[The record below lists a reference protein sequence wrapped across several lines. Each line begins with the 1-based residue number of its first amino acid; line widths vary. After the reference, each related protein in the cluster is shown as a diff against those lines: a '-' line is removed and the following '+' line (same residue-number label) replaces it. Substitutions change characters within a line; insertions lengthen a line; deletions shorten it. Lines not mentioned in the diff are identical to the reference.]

1 MSILF
6 SELSLRDVRLPNRIV
21 VSPMAQYS
29 ADRGVATDW
38 LTAHFSRLAMGG
50 AGLVFTEAVKVE
62 ERGLGTEGDMG
73 LWDDAQVVPLR
84 CITELIRAAGAV
96 PGIQLN
102 HAGRN
107 AGRRRPWETSGALPI
122 EVMRRRHR
130 GWPVVAPSPI
140 PKAAGFHMPVEMT
153 AADIAE
159 MYGTWAAAARRAD
172 AAGFDVLELHGG
184 HGYLIHQFLSPAAN
198 QRTDR
203 YGGSLANRM
212 RFALE
217 LTEAVRAVW
226 STRKPLFFRMSV
238 IDEGGWSFED
248 AVMLAR
254 ELHQRGVDLI
264 DCSAGGIAKA
274 TPTDQRQVTAGF
286 QVPLAR
292 GIRSQAGV
300 PTAAVGL
307 IIEPQHAEAIVAEG
321 SADLVAI
328 GREFLYNPFWAL
340 HARVKLGV
348 DLSFDHFPPQY
359 GWWLNRRKLQLS
371 GECQ

>member
-1 MSILF
+1 MSFLF
-6 SELSLRDVRLPNRIV
+6 SEFSLRGIRLPNRVV

-29 ADRGVATDW
+29 ADHGLVTDW
-38 LTAHFSRLAMGG
+38 LTGHFSRLAMGG

-73 LWDDAQVVPLR
+73 LWDDAHVAPLR
-84 CITELIRAAGAV
+84 RITEIIRAAGAV

-107 AGRRRPWETSGALPI
+107 AGRRRPWETSGPLPV
-122 EVMRRRHR
+122 ETMQHRHC
-130 GWPVVAPSPI
+130 GWPVIGPSAI
-140 PKAAGFHMPVEMT
+140 PKAPGFHVPVEMT
-153 AADIAE
+153 AADITQ
-159 MYGTWAAAARRAD
+159 MYETWVAAARRAD
-172 AAGFDVLELHGG
+172 AAGFEVLELHGG

-198 QRTDR
+198 QRRDH
-203 YGGSLANRM
+203 YGGPLANRM

-217 LTEAVRAVW
+217 LTEAVRAAW
-226 STRKPLFFRMSV
+226 PEHKPMFFRMSV
-238 IDEGGWSFED
+238 IDEGGWTFGD
-248 AVMLAR
+248 AVTLAR

-274 TPTDQRQVTAGF
+274 TPTDQQEVTAGF

-292 GIRSQAGV
+292 NIRAEASV

-307 IIEPQHAEAIVAEG
+307 IVEPRHAEAIIAEG

-340 HARVKLGV
+340 HARVELGV
-348 DLSFDHFPPQY
+348 DPGYEIFPPQY
-359 GWWLNRRKLQLS
+359 GWWLNRRKLQAPT
-371 GECQ
+371 ERQ